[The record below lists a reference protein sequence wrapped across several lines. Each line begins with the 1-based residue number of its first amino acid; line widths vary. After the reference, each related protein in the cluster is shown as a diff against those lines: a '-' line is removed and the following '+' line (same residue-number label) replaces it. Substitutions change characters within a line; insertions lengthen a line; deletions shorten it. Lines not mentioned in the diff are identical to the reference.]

1 MEESGRILSGSA
13 AASDGDLRLTLE
25 DTIRTGAR
33 IKVIG
38 VGGGGSN
45 AVCRMVAGG
54 VRGVDFIVAN
64 TDAQALAQNEA
75 PIRLQ
80 IGAKLTN
87 GLGAGADPDVGRQA
101 ALEDTEQLISALGG
115 ADMVFV
121 TAGLG
126 GGTGT
131 GAAPVVAS
139 LASELGALTIAVVTK
154 PFKFEGKRRATQA
167 ERGLDELRASVDT
180 VIAIPN
186 ERLLGHIEQKTSLT
200 DAFLVAD
207 DVLHQ
212 AIRGISDLILVPGM
226 INLDFADVKT
236 IMSGMGMAIM
246 GTGYGEGSDR
256 SVEAANRAIASPLI
270 EEAQVEGARGV
281 IINITGGSDLSM
293 LEVSQATTII
303 HEAAH
308 EDANII
314 FGAVVDPTMEGKVKI
329 TVIATD
335 FEGLGGG
342 RRAASSMSDTPV
354 DLQHYASQRQEENAA
369 PMAVAAAGGGGI
381 TMSRRPAIEFSAPA
395 DPIVDSEDAGEGAAA
410 DVDSDAERVP
420 APLPAFLR
428 PPVE

>member
-1 MEESGRILSGSA
+1 MEKSGRIQSGSEPV
-13 AASDGDLRLTLE
+13 SDENLRLKIE
-25 DTIRTGAR
+25 DTIGAGAR

-45 AVCRMVAGG
+45 AVHRMVASGL
-54 VRGVDFIVAN
+54 RGVDFIVAN

-75 PIRLQ
+75 PVRLQ
-80 IGAKLTN
+80 IGPKVTS
-87 GLGAGADPDVGRQA
+87 GLGAGADPNVGRQA
-101 ALEDTEQLISALGG
+101 ALEDTEQLINALSG

-139 LASELGALTIAVVTK
+139 LACELGALTIAVVTK
-154 PFKFEGKRRATQA
+154 PFRFEGKRRIQQA
-167 ERGLDELRASVDT
+167 ERGLEDLRASVDT

-186 ERLLGHIEQKTSLT
+186 ERLLKHIDQTTSLT
-200 DAFLVAD
+200 DAFLLAD

-246 GTGYGEGSDR
+246 GTGYGQGKDR
-256 SVEAANRAIASPLI
+256 SAQAANEAVSSPLI
-270 EEAQVEGARGV
+270 EEARVEGARGV
-281 IINITGGSDLSM
+281 IINITGGSDLSL
-293 LEVSQATTII
+293 LEVSKATAII
-303 HEAAH
+303 QEAAH

-314 FGAVVDPTMEGKVKI
+314 FGAVIDKNMEGKVKI

-335 FEGLGGG
+335 FEGLGA
-342 RRAASSMSDTPV
+342 RRAVLSGTDTPV
-354 DLQHYASQRQEENAA
+354 DLRGFADRREEENAM
-369 PMAVAAAGGGGI
+369 PLAAADSGDI
-381 TMSRRPAIEFSAPA
+381 TMSPRTTREFARPAAQPRGFDPADDDPAGGAAPEPTTLPSFLRRRPA
-395 DPIVDSEDAGEGAAA
+395 DD
-410 DVDSDAERVP
+410 
-420 APLPAFLR
+420 
-428 PPVE
+428 

>member
-1 MEESGRILSGSA
+1 MEESGRVLSGSES
-13 AASDGDLRLTLE
+13 ASDGDLRLTLE
-25 DTIRTGAR
+25 DTIRAGAR

-45 AVCRMVAGG
+45 AVGRMVTGG
-54 VRGVDFIVAN
+54 VRGVDLIATN

-80 IGAKLTN
+80 IGTKVTN
-87 GLGAGADPDVGRQA
+87 GLGAGADPNIGRQA
-101 ALEDTEQLISALGG
+101 ALEDTEQLISALSG

-154 PFKFEGKRRATQA
+154 PFKFEGKRRAAQA

-186 ERLLGHIEQKTSLT
+186 ERLLGHIEQTTSLT
-200 DAFLVAD
+200 DAFLLAD

-246 GTGYGEGSDR
+246 GTGYGEGADR
-256 SVEAANRAIASPLI
+256 AVDAAKRAIASPLI

-281 IINITGGSDLSM
+281 IINITGGADLSM
-293 LEVSQATTII
+293 VEVSQATTVI

-314 FGAVVDPTMEGKVKI
+314 FGTVVDPTMEGKVKI

-335 FEGLGGG
+335 FEGLGG
-342 RRAASSMSDTPV
+342 RKAAAAAAETPV
-354 DLQHYASQRQEENAA
+354 DLQHYASQRQEESTV

-381 TMSRRPAIEFSAPA
+381 TMSRRTTIEFTPPA
-395 DPIVDSEDAGEGAAA
+395 GPIVDSEGVDEAGDTAA
-410 DVDSDAERVP
+410 DTEPEP

>member
-1 MEESGRILSGSA
+1 MAESGRILPGPEPA
-13 AASDGDLRLTLE
+13 AEGDLRLTLE
-25 DTIRTGAR
+25 DTIRAGAR

-45 AVCRMVAGG
+45 AVGRMVAGG

-64 TDAQALAQNEA
+64 TDAQALAQNGA
-75 PIRLQ
+75 PVRLQ
-80 IGAKLTN
+80 IGAKVTN
-87 GLGAGADPDVGRQA
+87 GLGAGADPNVGRQA
-101 ALEDTEQLISALGG
+101 ALEDTEQLIAALSG

-131 GAAPVVAS
+131 GAAPVVAA

-154 PFKFEGKRRATQA
+154 PFKFEGKRRAVQA
-167 ERGLDELRASVDT
+167 EHGLDELRASVDT

-186 ERLLGHIEQKTSLT
+186 ERLLGHIEQATSLT
-200 DAFLVAD
+200 DAFLLAD

-246 GTGYGEGSDR
+246 GTGHGEGKDR
-256 SVEAANRAIASPLI
+256 SVDAANRAIASPLI
-270 EEAQVEGARGV
+270 EEARVEGARGV
-281 IINITGGSDLSM
+281 IVNITGGSDLSM

-308 EDANII
+308 EEANII
-314 FGAVVDPTMEGKVKI
+314 FGAVVDPSMEGKVKI

-335 FEGLGGG
+335 FEGLGG
-342 RRAASSMSDTPV
+342 RSASSSRSDTPV
-354 DLQHYASQRQEENAA
+354 DLQYYAHRRQEENAA

-381 TMSRRPAIEFSAPA
+381 TMSRRASIEFSPALDPIEAPA
-395 DPIVDSEDAGEGAAA
+395 
-410 DVDSDAERVP
+410 R
-420 APLPAFLR
+420 
-428 PPVE
+428 

>member
-1 MEESGRILSGSA
+1 MEDSGRILPVAEA
-13 AASDGDLRLTLE
+13 ATDGDLRLTLE
-25 DTIRTGAR
+25 DTVRTGAR

-45 AVCRMVAGG
+45 AVGRMVTGG
-54 VRGVDFIVAN
+54 VRGVDLISVN
-64 TDAQALAQNEA
+64 TDAQALTQNEA

-80 IGAKLTN
+80 IGAKVTS
-87 GLGAGADPDVGRQA
+87 GLGAGADPNVGRQA
-101 ALEDTEQLISALGG
+101 ALEDTEQLISALSG

-154 PFKFEGKRRATQA
+154 PFKFEGKRRAAQA

-186 ERLLGHIEQKTSLT
+186 ERLLGHIEQSTSLA

-246 GTGYGEGSDR
+246 GTGYGEGDDR
-256 SVEAANRAIASPLI
+256 SVNAANQAIASPLI
-270 EEAQVEGARGV
+270 EEARVEGARGV

-293 LEVSQATTII
+293 VEVSQATTII

-308 EDANII
+308 EEANII

-335 FEGLGGG
+335 FEGLGG
-342 RRAASSMSDTPV
+342 RKAAAAKADTPV
-354 DLQHYASQRQEENAA
+354 DLQTFASQRQEDAP

-381 TMSRRPAIEFSAPA
+381 TMSRRTTIEFTPPA
-395 DPIVDSEDAGEGAAA
+395 GPVIDSEGAGEAVDAGA
-410 DVDSDAERVP
+410 DADTEQEQ